1 MKKNITS
8 VFASCLISIGINSS
22 VLAQAFTENFD
33 NITTLAGSGW
43 STFNNSTP
51 VGSIT
56 NWFQGTSVAGG
67 GPFDAFN
74 GAANAYIAA
83 NYNFTSGA
91 NTING
96 WLITPNRTF
105 KNGDI
110 LTFYTRK
117 ATGLDYP
124 DRLEVRLSTNG
135 ASTNVGTGAAVGDFT
150 TLLMSVNPSLVTGVY
165 PTTWTQYTITI
176 SGLSAPTSGRI
187 AFRYYVTN
195 GGPTGTNS
203 DYIGIDNVVY
213 TPYVCPT
220 LTMTPAGA
228 LSGATAGTPYSTTLS
243 QTGALG
249 APTFTVT
256 AGALPPGLTLS
267 TGGTIS
273 GTPTATGT
281 FNFTVTVN
289 DNSGCSTSSSYTI
302 ISVCSANPTSL
313 NGLPT
318 LCSNDASYA
327 LVQGLPVG
335 GTYSGT
341 GVTGG
346 SFDPSLGT
354 QVIVYDYTDPY
365 GCSFF
370 TSNTI
375 TVNAAP
381 IVTLSAFS
389 DLCSNDA
396 PIVLTEGT
404 PAGGSYMGTG
414 VSAGTFDPSVG
425 TQSIMYMY
433 TDGNACSN
441 MASGT
446 LNVNIAPV
454 VSHSSISDICENAG
468 VSVITGG
475 APAGGIYSGTGISG
489 SDFDPSVGSQTID
502 YAYTDG
508 NGCSNSTSVVI
519 NVIPSVS
526 ADFTPIADMCSNDGP
541 VLLTTGSPNGGVYSG
556 TGVAT
561 DVFDPSVGTQTIS
574 YTIGTGTA
582 CESTATIIATVNTAP
597 TVSFVAT
604 PSVVCVYHSSY
615 ALVGGLPAGGSY
627 SGIAVTG
634 GNFDPSI
641 AGIGAVN
648 VDYSFTDGNGCSST
662 ASSTITVDDC
672 ASVNELSAMSC
683 VLYPNPA
690 SSSFTITVSA
700 TIVQFDVDL
709 YDITG
714 KKIEIG
720 IQKNGDNALF
730 VDLKSA
736 KSGIYFLKGII
747 NGQLINVPVNVQ

>member
-1 MKKNITS
+1 MKNTITS
-8 VFASCLISIGINSS
+8 IFASCLLSISIISN
-22 VLAQAFTENFD
+22 VKAQAFTENFD
-33 NITTLAGSGW
+33 DITTLAGSGW

-56 NWFQGTSVAGG
+56 NWFQGSSVAGG

-83 NYNFTSGA
+83 NFNFTSGA

-105 KNGDI
+105 KNGDV

-117 ATGLDYP
+117 PTGIDYP

-135 ASTNVGTGAAVGDFT
+135 ASTNVGTGIAVGDFT
-150 TLLMSVNPSLVTGVY
+150 TLLLSINPTLITGVY
-165 PTTWTQYTITI
+165 PTTWTQYTITL
-176 SGLSAPTSGRI
+176 SGLPAPTSGRI

-195 GGPTGTNS
+195 GGISGANS

-220 LTMTPAGA
+220 LTMTSAGA
-228 LSGATAGTPYSTTLS
+228 LSGATAGTAYSTTLS

-267 TGGTIS
+267 TDGTIS

-302 ISVCSANPTSL
+302 TSVCPANPTSL

-318 LCSNDASYA
+318 LCSNDAAYT
-327 LVQGLPVG
+327 LVQGLPAG

-346 SFDPSLGT
+346 SFDPSVGT

-365 GCSFF
+365 GCSFV

-375 TVNAAP
+375 TVNTAP

-414 VSAGTFDPSVG
+414 VSTGTFDPSVG
-425 TQSIMYMY
+425 TQSIMYVY

-446 LNVNIAPV
+446 LNVNTAPV

-468 VSVITGG
+468 VSAITGG
-475 APAGGIYSGTGISG
+475 SPVGGIYSGTGISG

-574 YTIGTGTA
+574 YTIGTGTT

-627 SGIAVTG
+627 SGTAVTG
-634 GNFDPSI
+634 GNFEPSI
-641 AGIGAVN
+641 AGIGVVN

-672 ASVNELSAMSC
+672 ASVDELSAMSS

-690 SSSFTITVSA
+690 SSSFTINVSA

-736 KSGIYFLKGII
+736 KSGIYFLRGII
-747 NGQLINVPVNVQ
+747 NGQLVNVPVNVQ